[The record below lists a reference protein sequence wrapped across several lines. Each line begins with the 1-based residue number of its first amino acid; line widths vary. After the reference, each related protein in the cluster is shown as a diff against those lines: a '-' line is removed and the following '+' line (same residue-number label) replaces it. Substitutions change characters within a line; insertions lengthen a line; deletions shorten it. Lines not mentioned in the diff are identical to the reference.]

1 MKENIIKTKSFKFA
15 LEIITFY
22 KFLIEYKK
30 EFVMSKQILRSG
42 TAVWALV
49 SESEHAQSKADFINK
64 LAIAQKEANETEY
77 RIELLYQSHYYDDEQ
92 VYNDMKNKLVEIQK
106 IISSIIITTKNNLKK

>member
-30 EFVMSKQILRSG
+30 EFVISKQILRSG

-49 SESEHAQSKADFINK
+49 SESEHAQSKVDFINK

-77 RIELLYQSHYYDDEQ
+77 GLSILKDTGYTAEKLL
-92 VYNDMKNKLVEIQK
+92 
-106 IISSIIITTKNNLKK
+106 